1 MADETLNATVVLRRD
16 LTERLAVVRVAPQ
29 GWELP
34 AFEPGQA
41 ATLGLPDPE
50 GPGKFLRRVY
60 SATSAPGADHLEF
73 YIQLVKEGPFTK
85 RLWHQ
90 QEGDP
95 IWLSPRLVGALTLQQ
110 VPEGSDL
117 VLIGSGTGLAPYLSM
132 LRTHRGTGRWRRC
145 LVVHGART
153 QSELGYRAE
162 LEHWSREDRSLSYLP
177 TLTREPEAGWTGAR
191 GRMQQLLQEG
201 ELERRAGLALD
212 PARCHVFLCG
222 HPQMIDEVEALLLPR
237 GFRLHS
243 TAQPGNLHFE
253 RWW

>member
-1 MADETLNATVVLRRD
+1 MADETLNATVILRRD
-16 LTERLAVVRVAPQ
+16 LTDRLAVVRVAPQ

-50 GPGKFLRRVY
+50 GAGKFLRRVY
-60 SATSAPGADHLEF
+60 SATSAPGTDHLEF
-73 YIQLVKEGPFTK
+73 YIQLVKEGDFTR

-95 IWLSPRLVGALTLQQ
+95 IWLSHRLVGALTLHG

-117 VLIGSGTGLAPYLSM
+117 VLVGSGTGLAPYLSM
-132 LRTHRGTGRWRRC
+132 LRAYRGTGRWRRC
-145 LVVHGART
+145 VIVHGART
-153 QSELGYRAE
+153 QAELGYRSE
-162 LEHWSREDRSLSYLP
+162 LEHWCHEDESLAYVP
-177 TLTREPEAGWTGAR
+177 TLTREPDAGWDGAR
-191 GRMQQLLQEG
+191 GRMQQILLDGQ
-201 ELERRAGLALD
+201 LERRAGLALD
-212 PARCHVFLCG
+212 PQCCHVFLCG
-222 HPQMIDEVEALLLPR
+222 HPQMIDEVEGLLLPR

-243 TAQPGNLHFE
+243 KQTPGNLHFE